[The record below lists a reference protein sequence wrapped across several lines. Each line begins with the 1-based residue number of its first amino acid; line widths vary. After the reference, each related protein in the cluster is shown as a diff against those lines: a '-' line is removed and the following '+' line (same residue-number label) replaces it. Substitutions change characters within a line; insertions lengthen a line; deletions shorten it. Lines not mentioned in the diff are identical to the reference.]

1 MNNIFDFVPT
11 NFFSIL
17 NSKNKALYCEA
28 LFVLRD
34 FLEEA
39 MPIKRREYASQIA
52 YRLEGLLETSSF
64 EEEESDGEQPN
75 SEKDKANLIINRL
88 KECGWIDFE
97 YLSDSNFEE
106 MIIVQDYAIDMINT
120 MYKIANPKVKEYK
133 GYVYSTYSALKQL
146 KEQPE
151 YSYTALLGAVDRTRT
166 FVSDLNS
173 LFHNIRKYHRRLGS
187 FEVNQLLKEHF
198 ERYEKEVQT
207 IIDPLR
213 TNDSV
218 SRFKHP
224 ILDIL
229 YSWREDDVQI
239 ALLVEQ
245 AMQDGKIETP
255 EKAKEQVL
263 DMIDYIIR
271 VYNQVEGTIARI
283 YDKHSQ
289 YTRASIDRIK
299 YKLDNSRDIKGVIT
313 KLIGQAIED
322 DETALQMEGALDFTK
337 IAVAS
342 ERSPFEST
350 KRKVRE
356 FSKAEP
362 VHIASVP
369 KEVLDDF
376 LENILSRYSNKM
388 IDEFVLEHLKD
399 GCASTKDFEI
409 SDDKQYILFL
419 LSVIRGKEKSAPF
432 TINVKDGV
440 VSSGSYK
447 LTEVEF
453 RSKENKHA

>member
-1 MNNIFDFVPT
+1 MNNIFDFVPV

-17 NSKNKALYCEA
+17 NSKNKVLYCEA

-64 EEEESDGEQPN
+64 DEEEDEDEPLN

-133 GYVYSTYSALKQL
+133 GYVYSTYSSLKQL
-146 KEQPE
+146 EEQPE

-198 ERYEKEVQT
+198 EKYEKEVQT

-218 SRFKHP
+218 ARFKHP

-239 ALLVEQ
+239 ALLVDQ

-255 EKAKEQVL
+255 DKAKEQVL
-263 DMIDYIIR
+263 EMIDYIIR
-271 VYNQVEGTIARI
+271 VYNQVESTISRI

-313 KLIGQAIED
+313 KLISQAID
-322 DETALQMEGALDFTK
+322 DDVVASQMEEVLDLTK

-342 ERSPFEST
+342 DQSPFEST

-356 FSKAEP
+356 DAKAEP
-362 VHIASVP
+362 VKIAEVP
-369 KEVLDDF
+369 KELLDEFMD
-376 LENILSRYSNKM
+376 NILSRYSTKM
-388 IDEFVLEHLKD
+388 IDDFVLEHLKD
-399 GCASTKDFEI
+399 GYASTKDFEI
-409 SDDKQYILFL
+409 VDDKQYILFL

-432 TINVKDGV
+432 NIKVGDRA
-440 VSSGSYK
+440 VSIGQYK
-447 LTEVEF
+447 LAEVEF
-453 RSKENKHA
+453 KLKGKINA